1 MSNYIKW
8 IVLRLNCAFDDLK
21 TADKIRLGVAVLG
34 IEILLM
40 VANLQTAQ
48 ELLKPRIFIY
58 TAEAST
64 NGELVSSQ
72 VGEKAGSQVSTII
85 RDGIEPTSK
94 VKAQVSNLGEDNIIS
109 MITETFPNDSNDM
122 VAIARAESTL
132 NPKAEHLNNNGTK
145 DCGLMQINSTWGYDC
160 EWLKNPVNN
169 LKAAKVV
176 YNKQGKMAWMTY
188 VYAVQ
193 HNLPI

>member
-1 MSNYIKW
+1 M
-8 IVLRLNCAFDDLK
+8 LNIGLWEVNRETFNDIFL
-21 TADKIRLGVAVLG
+21 TS
-34 IEILLM
+34 
-40 VANLQTAQ
+40 
-48 ELLKPRIFIY
+48 RIFTY

-64 NGELVSSQ
+64 NGDLVRQ
-72 VGEKAGSQVSTII
+72 DGTEAASQVSTII
-85 RDGIEPTSK
+85 RDGIEPTPK

-109 MITETFPNDSNDM
+109 MIKQTFPNDSDDM